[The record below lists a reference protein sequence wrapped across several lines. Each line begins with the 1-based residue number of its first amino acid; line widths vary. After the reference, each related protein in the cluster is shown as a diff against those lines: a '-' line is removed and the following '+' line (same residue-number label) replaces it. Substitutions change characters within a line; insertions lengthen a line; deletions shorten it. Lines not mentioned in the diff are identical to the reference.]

1 MLRTTPRF
9 ARSRQCISHTGSL
22 PSLRSAQGF
31 DSWRYRS
38 NHQIFSE
45 EKTKQGVVR
54 SCEHAPA
61 TQSNV
66 LRNCLSTRTVTLFH
80 NELFTDEFAIRFDAY
95 ASLSERQFELKA

>member
-1 MLRTTPRF
+1 MYF
-9 ARSRQCISHTGSL
+9 IHTGSL
-22 PSLRSAQGF
+22 PSLCSAQRF
-31 DSWRYRS
+31 ESWRYRT

-66 LRNCLSTRTVTLFH
+66 LRNCLSTRAATLFH
-80 NELFTDEFAIRFDAY
+80 NAFFTDEFVIRCDAY
-95 ASLSERQFELKA
+95 ASLSERLFELKA